1 MILLNLLGN
10 KNAGNENQPESIN
23 GPHAVPVVVTRDDHT
38 FELDE
43 EALASVLL
51 DERVRD
57 KKVRCTFRS
66 VSYAYR

>member
-1 MILLNLLGN
+1 MIEEASPTLH
-10 KNAGNENQPESIN
+10 AE
-23 GPHAVPVVVTRDDHT
+23 PHAVPVVVTKDDHT

-57 KKVRCTFRS
+57 KKVSVELIHRS
-66 VSYAYR
+66 YIVYM